1 MKIRENPSKIRENPM
16 KICENLDLKIDEKAP
31 SFGNEENVQVK
42 ETKTA
47 TQSES
52 SRQDGGDQLPAS
64 KREC

>member
-1 MKIRENPSKIRENPM
+1 M